1 MNNFKKVGL
10 TALAASLVSVSA
22 HAGEM
27 SVSGSAALGVSGYS
41 GEELNAGTGYSMGN
55 QLTFSGGGELDN
67 GINVALS
74 FVLDQGDAD
83 PGPFD
88 SHSLSLSTDM
98 MGTLTFNGEGG
109 TTTANNIDKS
119 AAGDIWDK
127 FDGLANASAQANSA
141 QPTDNVTATAGDNS
155 MFYTSPELME
165 GLTINAS
172 YQPQGSNRTSGT
184 GLGANY
190 SNADYGLTLN
200 YAEADVINATE
211 ARSGTETV
219 MKASWAYGPV
229 TLSYSDMSTDISAA
243 SSDYDLE
250 GFAVSYTVNDE
261 ISVTYGM
268 EDITQ
273 EGGTSD
279 AEYESISAAYTSG
292 GMTATVGM
300 HSAENANF
308 GTASNQ
314 DYEKWTLDLS
324 FAF

>member
-1 MNNFKKVGL
+1 MNTFKKIGL
-10 TALAASLVSVSA
+10 TALASSLVVSSA
-22 HAGEM
+22 VAGEM
-27 SVSGSAALGVSGYS
+27 SVAGGASLGLKNTSKTSSGKSW
-41 GEELNAGTGYSMGN
+41 TMGN
-55 QLTFSGGGELDN
+55 QLTFTGGGELDN

-98 MGTLTFNGEGG
+98 MGTLKFNGEGG
-109 TTTANNIDKS
+109 TTTANNIDGS

-127 FDGLANASAQANSA
+127 FDGLANASAQVNNA
-141 QPTDNVTATAGDNS
+141 QSTDAVTATAGDNS
-155 MFYTSPELME
+155 MFYTSPELVE
-165 GLTINAS
+165 GLTVNAS
-172 YQPQGSNRTSGT
+172 YKPQGSSRTSAT
-184 GLGANY
+184 GLGLNY
-190 SNADYGLTLN
+190 SNADYGLTVN
-200 YAEADVINATE
+200 YAEADVINSTE

-219 MKASWAYGPV
+219 IKASWAYGPV
-229 TLSYSDMSTDISAA
+229 TLTYSDMSTDISAA

-250 GFAVSYTVNDE
+250 SMAISYTVSDE
-261 ISVTYGM
+261 ISVTYGI

-273 EGGTSD
+273 EGATSD
-279 AEYESISAAYTSG
+279 AEYESLSASYTAG
-292 GMTATVGM
+292 GMTTKVGM
-300 HSAENANF
+300 HSAENASF

>member
-27 SVSGSAALGVSGYS
+27 SVTGSAALGVSGYS

-127 FDGLANASAQANSA
+127 FDGLANASAQVNA
-141 QPTDNVTATAGDNS
+141 QGDGVTATAGDNS
-155 MFYTSPELME
+155 MFYTSPELMT
-165 GLTINAS
+165 GLTLNAS

-190 SNADYGLTLN
+190 SNADYGLTVN
-200 YAEADVINATE
+200 YAEADVVGTTE
-211 ARSGTETV
+211 AKSGEETV
-219 MKASWAYGPV
+219 IKASWAYGPV

-243 SSDYDLE
+243 SSDFDME

-268 EDITQ
+268 EDVTQ

>member
-1 MNNFKKVGL
+1 MNNFKKIGL